1 MDGARLHQIVHAR
14 ATSRLWAIMTVTP
27 EAWAMATNM
36 AMQNRRAIISMDTQQ
51 YRIPPVFSSGLALG
65 FAI

>member
-14 ATSRLWAIMTVTP
+14 ATSQLWAIMTVTP
-27 EAWAMATNM
+27 ETWATTTDM
-36 AMQNRRAIISMDTQQ
+36 AMQNRHAIISMGTQQ
-51 YRIPPVFSSGLALG
+51 YRILPVFSSGLALD